1 LTWQVPCGV
10 GLLALDSPIR
20 ACANISRVTRSIA
33 EKRFHR
39 RAAIDRAAST
49 GSNCTFIRTYDE
61 IFACIAGSTTQL
73 LFHNAMHWHIEKLF
87 S

>member
-1 LTWQVPCGV
+1 LAF
-10 GLLALDSPIR
+10 LALDFRIGARP
-20 ACANISRVTRSIA
+20 NISRVTRSIA

-39 RAAIDRAAST
+39 RVAMDRAAGT
-49 GSNCTFIRTYDE
+49 GSKCTFIRTYDE
-61 IFACIAGSTTQL
+61 IFACIAGSTSQL